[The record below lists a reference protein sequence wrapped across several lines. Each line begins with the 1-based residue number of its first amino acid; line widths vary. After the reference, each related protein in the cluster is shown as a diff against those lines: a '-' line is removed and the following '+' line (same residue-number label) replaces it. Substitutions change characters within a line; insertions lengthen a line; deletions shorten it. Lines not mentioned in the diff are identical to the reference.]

1 MNEKASISL
10 NSVANVNSLM
20 DYFEHCY
27 VPRYNQKI
35 YLSLDNDAAGL
46 NTTQKLI
53 NFFDEYNKTH
63 KKQYRYAK
71 VNIPGKFK
79 DINEYWV
86 DKFNQS

>member
-1 MNEKASISL
+1 MFCSIAQTKTLIISEISYIL
-10 NSVANVNSLM
+10 RFHPN
-20 DYFEHCY
+20 
-27 VPRYNQKI
+27 I

-46 NTTQKLI
+46 NATQKLI
-53 NFFDEYNKTH
+53 DFFVEYNKNH

-71 VNIPGKFK
+71 VNIPEKFK